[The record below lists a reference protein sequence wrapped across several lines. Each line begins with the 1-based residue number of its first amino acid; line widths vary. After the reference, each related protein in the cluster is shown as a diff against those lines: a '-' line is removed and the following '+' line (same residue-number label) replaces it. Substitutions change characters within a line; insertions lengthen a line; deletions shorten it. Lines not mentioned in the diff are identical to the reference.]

1 MQMLCRLLEQ
11 VIARCLWLALAL
23 WVLSAPTQAAT
34 AVVVPAQP
42 EINPHEV
49 MQAAVKK
56 WVAREQ
62 GVGAEQVELAPLD
75 ARLKVRACDKP
86 LSMDLPFSSPE
97 SVRVRCSQPAWQ
109 LYVRV
114 SLTSRAMLP
123 VAQTKTER
131 LTPAPVAKRHMLVAT
146 QLLQHGT
153 TLSEAH
159 VSRVEVDTGVM
170 PVNALESLADIR
182 YAELVRDVP
191 AGTPIRSLDIRPLVL
206 VKRGQLV
213 MMSVGQPQA
222 FQISARVEALQ
233 DGRLGEQIKLKNPE
247 SGRQLTGLVQGPNQV
262 RGL

>member
-1 MQMLCRLLEQ
+1 MQMLCRLLDQ
-11 VIARCLWLALAL
+11 VIARCIWLVLAL
-23 WVLSAPTQAAT
+23 WVLSSPTHATPAIPESQKPQA
-34 AVVVPAQP
+34 
-42 EINPHEV
+42 NPQEV

-62 GVGAEQVELAPLD
+62 GVEAEQVELAPLD

-86 LSMDLPFSSPE
+86 LTLDLPFSSPE
-97 SVRVRCSQPAWQ
+97 SVRVRCAQPAWQ

-114 SLTSRAMLP
+114 SLTARPMQP
-123 VAQTKTER
+123 VAQAKTER
-131 LTPAPVAKRHMLVAT
+131 QTPAPVAKRFMLVAT
-146 QLLQHGT
+146 QRLQHGT
-153 TLSEAH
+153 TLNEAH
-159 VSRVEVDTGVM
+159 VSRVEVDTSGV

-191 AGTPIRSLDIRPLVL
+191 AGSPIRSLDIRPLVL

-233 DGRLGEQIKLKNPE
+233 DGRLGEQVKLKNPE